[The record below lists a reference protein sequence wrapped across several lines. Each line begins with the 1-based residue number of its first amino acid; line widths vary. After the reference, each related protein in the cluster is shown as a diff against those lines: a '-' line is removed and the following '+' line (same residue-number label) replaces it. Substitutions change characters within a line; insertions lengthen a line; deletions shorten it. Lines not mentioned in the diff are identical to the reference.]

1 LNNPLFSTIYNWQ
14 HWSIWQ
20 AGSEHDNYLQ
30 WAILERQLCLCSL
43 IFAAFWKINHA
54 LNYIN
59 HLFPSYDIIIDFW
72 LYDYR
77 YYNKVEPWSMPLG
90 CLLCRSNLLC
100 QCRNLILTNC
110 NRWRNMSSILSIEAF
125 NLVKELDECFSKTLQ
140 SCDPPFEG
148 VWKCI
153 YSIDSFGN
161 KAESFLCFNLSSD

>member
-77 YYNKVEPWSMPLG
+77 CTTTRLDRDQCLSDAYCAEATCCVSAETWSSQIATADG
-90 CLLCRSNLLC
+90 ICLPSWALKL
-100 QCRNLILTNC
+100 LIL
-110 NRWRNMSSILSIEAF
+110 WRN
-125 NLVKELDECFSKTLQ
+125 
-140 SCDPPFEG
+140 
-148 VWKCI
+148 
-153 YSIDSFGN
+153 
-161 KAESFLCFNLSSD
+161 